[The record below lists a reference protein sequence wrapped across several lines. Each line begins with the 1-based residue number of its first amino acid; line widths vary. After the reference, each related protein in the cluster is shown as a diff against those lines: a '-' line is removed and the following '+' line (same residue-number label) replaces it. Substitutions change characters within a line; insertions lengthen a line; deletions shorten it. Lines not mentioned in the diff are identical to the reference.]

1 MTNKEKEVILQMC
14 KCDMN
19 VSEVAREMYSHRNTI
34 VYHLEKIKQR
44 TKLDPLRFY
53 DLVKLREMV
62 NNE

>member
-14 KCDMN
+14 ECDMN

-62 NNE
+62 KE